1 MAKPQ
6 GRRGTKPKLGSGA
19 RFKTLKAKVGSAAL
33 AAHIGRKKYGD
44 KKMQAMATAGRKKKN
59 KPGAK

>member
-1 MAKPQ
+1 M
-6 GRRGTKPKLGSGA
+6 TKAKLGSGK
-19 RFKTLKAKVGSAAL
+19 RFAALKKKVGSAAL

>member
-6 GRRGTKPKLGSGA
+6 GRRGSKPQLGSGK
-19 RFKTLKAKVGSAAL
+19 RFKALKAKVGSAAL